1 MLDVLIDGGR
11 VPSAAGGA
19 LLAFDAA
26 AHSSPGPRPEN
37 QDSAVAGPRLIALAD
52 GVGGNVGGSVASAL
66 VTSWLAPL
74 DRVSLAVPPGPA
86 QLRQVI
92 GGANTRLAAAVDVRT
107 RLRGMATTLVAVLA
121 DEAGL
126 TFAHIGDSRVYAL
139 RNGQLSQLT
148 TDQTLVQTLLDGG
161 YITAAEALV
170 HPQRSVVFAALQGG
184 AADAKQL
191 QVSNFSARPGDRV
204 LLCSDGLSNVL
215 SADDLRRLLGADE
228 NPTRVARSLV
238 EAAVE
243 AAASDNVTV
252 VVADVIEGRDSRPI
266 GPVTAGAA
274 AQPPAEVAEALEA
287 LWPGS
292 PVVAHAEES
301 GGSHE

>member
-1 MLDVLIDGGR
+1 MLDVSIDDGG
-11 VPSAAGGA
+11 VPSAAGKA

-37 QDSAVAGPRLIALAD
+37 QDSAVAGPRVIALAD

-74 DRVSLAVPPGPA
+74 DRLSLAAPPGPA
-86 QLRQVI
+86 RLRQVI
-92 GGANTRLAAAVDVRT
+92 GGANIRLAAAIDVRS
-107 RLRGMATTLVAVLA
+107 RLSGMATTLVAVLA

-126 TFAHIGDSRVYAL
+126 TVAHIGDSRVYAL
-139 RNGQLSQLT
+139 RDGHLSQLT

-161 YITAAEALV
+161 YITAAEAAV

-184 AADAKQL
+184 PADAAQL
-191 QVSNFSARPGDRV
+191 QVSSLSARPGDRV

-215 SADDLRRLLGADE
+215 PADDLRRLLGADE
-228 NPTRVARSLV
+228 NPTRVARNLV
-238 EAAVE
+238 DAAVE

-252 VVADVIEGRDSRPI
+252 VVADVIEGRHARPV

-287 LWPGS
+287 LWPGL
-292 PVVAHAEES
+292 PVVTHAEEC

>member
-1 MLDVLIDGGR
+1 MLEVLIDDGR
-11 VPSAAGGA
+11 VASATGGA

-26 AHSSPGPRPEN
+26 AHSSAGPRPEN

-66 VTSWLAPL
+66 VTCWLAPL
-74 DRVSLAVPPGPA
+74 DRLSLAAPPGPS

-92 GGANTRLAAAVDVRT
+92 GGANTRLAAAVDVRM

-126 TFAHIGDSRVYAL
+126 TVAHIGDSRVYAL

-161 YITAAEALV
+161 YITAAEAAV

-184 AADAKQL
+184 GADAEQL
-191 QVSNFSARPGDRV
+191 QVSNYRASPGDRV
-204 LLCSDGLSNVL
+204 LLCSDGVSNVL
-215 SADDLRRLLGADE
+215 SADRLRRLLGVDE
-228 NPTRVARSLV
+228 DPTRVARSLIR
-238 EAAVE
+238 AAVE

-252 VVADVIEGRDSRPI
+252 VVADVIEGRYSRPI

-274 AQPPAEVAEALEA
+274 AQPPPEAAEALEA
-287 LWPGS
+287 LWPGT
-292 PVVAHAEES
+292 PVVARARTAA
-301 GGSHE
+301 